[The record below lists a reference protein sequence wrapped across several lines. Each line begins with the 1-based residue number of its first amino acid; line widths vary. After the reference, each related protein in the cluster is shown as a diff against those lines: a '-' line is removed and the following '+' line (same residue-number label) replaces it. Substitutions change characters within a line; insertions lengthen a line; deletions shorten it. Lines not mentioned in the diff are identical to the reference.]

1 MELFHLRY
9 FMTVAKYENFSKA
22 ADELYISQPSIS
34 KAVLSLEKE
43 LDVPLFHRQGKRVQL
58 NEAGLALKRK
68 LEPIMSILD
77 NLPRDLKV
85 VTGHSRSTIV
95 FNVLAASSL
104 LPDILLRFKKQHPF
118 VDFQLIQS
126 SRATRCDICLRSALP
141 DAAPENAR
149 LLLSEEI
156 LLAVPMQSH
165 LALRD
170 SVRLDE
176 LVDENFIVFGK
187 KASMREISDHIFNS
201 GGFTPHASFES
212 DNPGTI
218 RGLVAA
224 GLGVSLWPEATWGR
238 LATDKAKLIHLSGL
252 VCRRNIYVTSE
263 ERGALS
269 EQTRLFIDFL
279 GDYFRSLPS
288 VQRHRDN

>member
-1 MELFHLRY
+1 MIFVELFHLRY

-22 ADELYISQPSIS
+22 AEELYISQPSIS

-43 LDVPLFHRQGKRVQL
+43 LDVPLFQRRGKRVQL

-77 NLPRDLKV
+77 NLSRDLKV
-85 VTGHSRSTIV
+85 AAGHSRSTIV

-104 LPDILLRFKKQHPF
+104 LPDILLKFKNIHPF
-118 VDFQLIQS
+118 IDFQIIQS
-126 SRATRCDICLRSALP
+126 ARTTKCDLCLRSALP
-141 DAAPENAR
+141 ENPPENGR

-165 LALRD
+165 LALKD
-170 SVRLDE
+170 SIRLDE
-176 LVDENFIVFGK
+176 LSDENFIVLGK
-187 KASMREISDHIFNS
+187 RTSMREITDHIFESS
-201 GGFTPHASFES
+201 GFSPHTSFES

-238 LATDKAKLIHLSGL
+238 LETDKAKLVHLSDP
-252 VCRRNIYVTSE
+252 VCHRNIYVTCE
-263 ERGALS
+263 EHAALS
-269 EQTRLFIDFL
+269 DQTRLFIEFL
-279 GDYFRSLPS
+279 TEYFRKLLTS
-288 VQRHRDN
+288 H